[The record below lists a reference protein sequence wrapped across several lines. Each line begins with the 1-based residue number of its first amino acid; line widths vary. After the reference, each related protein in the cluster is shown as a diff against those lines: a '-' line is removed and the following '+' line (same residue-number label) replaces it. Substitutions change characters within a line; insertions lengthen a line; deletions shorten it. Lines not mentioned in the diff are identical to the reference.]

1 MREACRDGN
10 VRVSLTAHTASQGG
24 MTAAMKEDDILHD
37 LTPEQRVI
45 INNSRFSN
53 EDLAPIPAGDRTW
66 SMINIAHLWVGM
78 SVCIPTY
85 MLASGLIEI
94 VMNWW
99 QAILTVALGNLIV
112 CIPMLLNGHAGTKY
126 GITFPIFAR
135 AAFGIYGTHVAS
147 VLRAVVA
154 CGWFGIQSWIGG
166 YAIYRLAILAFPG
179 MADSY
184 IIPLLSNDLVS
195 VNIWQFLCFLL
206 FWAINIGLFLWKGMD
221 SIKYIEH
228 WGAPLLIAMGVAL
241 LVWAWI
247 NADGFG
253 PMLSQPDRFDTRAD
267 FWRAFFP
274 GLTAMVGFWATLSLN
289 IPDFTRHARS
299 QKDQMMGQFLGLN
312 TTMPFYAFVGVA
324 VTSATIV
331 IFGEAIWNPVDLLA
345 RFDNLGLILVS
356 MFALALATLTTN
368 MAANV
373 VAPSTAFC
381 NFLPKI
387 ISLRGGALIT
397 GIIGILIM
405 PWKLLADPDGYIFT
419 WLIGY
424 SGLLGPIGGILV
436 CDYFLIRR
444 TRMKLA
450 DLYEREGAYAYT
462 YGVNIR
468 AMVALAV
475 AIAPNVPGF
484 LTRVDLIQA
493 SAFWADLYNYS
504 WFTGFAVG
512 FAVYGILMKMPGQ
525 KA

>member
-1 MREACRDGN
+1 
-10 VRVSLTAHTASQGG
+10 
-24 MTAAMKEDDILHD
+24 MTEDQILHD
-37 LTPEQRVI
+37 LTPEERTAI
-45 INNSRFSN
+45 AASRFSN
-53 EDLAPIPAGDRTW
+53 EDLAPIPAAHRTW
-66 SMINIAHLWVGM
+66 SMVNIAHLWVGM

-85 MLASGLIEI
+85 MLASGLIDI
-94 VMNWW
+94 GMNWW

-112 CIPMLLNGHAGTKY
+112 CVPMLLNGHAGTKY

-135 AAFGIYGTHVAS
+135 ASFGIYGTHIAS

-166 YAIYRLAILAFPG
+166 YAIYRLALLAFPG

-184 IIPLLSNDLVS
+184 TLTLLSNDLVQ
-195 VNIWQFLCFLL
+195 VNIAQFLCFLL

-253 PMLSQPDRFDTRAD
+253 PMLSQPDRFETRAD

-274 GLTAMVGFWATLSLN
+274 GLTGMVAFWATLSLN

-299 QKDQMMGQFLGLN
+299 QRDQMMGQFLGLN

-345 RFDNLGLILVS
+345 QFDNLGLILVS

-373 VAPSTAFC
+373 VAPSTAFS
-381 NFLPKI
+381 NFLPQL
-387 ISLRGGALIT
+387 ISLRGGAIIT
-397 GIIGILIM
+397 GIIGIVIM
-405 PWKLLADPDGYIFT
+405 PWKLLADPGGYIFT

-424 SGLLGPIGGILV
+424 SALLGPIGGILI
-436 CDYFLIRR
+436 CDYFMIRR
-444 TRMKLA
+444 TRLKLA
-450 DLYEREGAYAYT
+450 DLYARHGAYT
-462 YGVNIR
+462 YSNGINQY
-468 AMVALAV
+468 AMIALLV

-484 LTRVDLIQA
+484 LHQVQWIDAGPFWSRLYDYAWFIGFFV
-493 SAFWADLYNYS
+493 AFS
-504 WFTGFAVG
+504 
-512 FAVYGILMKMPGQ
+512 VYGLLMRSTKP
-525 KA
+525 ANE